1 MSINLGP
8 DLDATISAAVTARV
22 EASVL
27 EALSGDQFI
36 GQMVANALSAE
47 VEVGGSYSRRKTT
60 FMNAT
65 LRSTIQEC
73 VKVATAEVITE
84 RKDEIKEAVR
94 AAIAD
99 KIDVIATAMADNIV
113 EKASSPYGIR
123 VEMQWPSE

>member
-22 EASVL
+22 EAAVL

-36 GQMVANALSAE
+36 GQMVGKALSQE
-47 VEVGGSYSRRKTT
+47 IEVGGTYGRKKTT
-60 FMNAT
+60 FMQET

-73 VKVATAEVITE
+73 VKVATAEVIAE
-84 RKDEIKEAVR
+84 RKDEIKDAVR
-94 AAIAD
+94 AAIAG
-99 KIDVIATAMADNIV
+99 KIEVIATAMADNIV